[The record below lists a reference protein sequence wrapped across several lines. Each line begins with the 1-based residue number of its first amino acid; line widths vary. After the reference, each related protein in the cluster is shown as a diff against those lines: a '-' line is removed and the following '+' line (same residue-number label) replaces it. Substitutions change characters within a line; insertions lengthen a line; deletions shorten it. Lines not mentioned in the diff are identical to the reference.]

1 VAESKRAQSS
11 EASALARASSAE
23 AAQETAEADARAS
36 KKRVRAEVQGAR
48 RQAAG
53 ESARTDNAVRYAV
66 RAYATTMDISGAP
79 SVGNG
84 CANDSGSGNDSDAG
98 VTNAGIGSHRRKRI
112 CLHPA
117 GTELA
122 FLRRQG
128 KGKRG
133 AFPDEVKLMAAKW
146 ASGGAFPY
154 DQCEAMYHAFVQVL
168 PGASGMV
175 PNDLLP
181 AGYFQ
186 RKLKLS
192 RIMFMLSNALEL
204 AHSARRRSLSGD
216 GASDRDVRKGLREF
230 SFSKQ
235 RWQGLTAR

>member
-1 VAESKRAQSS
+1 
-11 EASALARASSAE
+11 
-23 AAQETAEADARAS
+23 
-36 KKRVRAEVQGAR
+36 
-48 RQAAG
+48 
-53 ESARTDNAVRYAV
+53 
-66 RAYATTMDISGAP
+66 MDISGAP